1 MNMWRFLAL
10 SLSPVVIAVVTA
22 VAFGFL
28 RRAPASPSV
37 CDRAD
42 MLVQELPVR
51 IQTCR
56 TDSCVEWYIKQSQ
69 KWDAECHDAGTVE
82 Q

>member
-1 MNMWRFLAL
+1 MVMVFLGIPVFWVLL
-10 SLSPVVIAVVTA
+10 SQPHD
-22 VAFGFL
+22 
-28 RRAPASPSV
+28 APAPVSI

-42 MLVQELPVR
+42 ALVQELPAR